1 MENKIWHK
9 VKFDTDEQS
18 IEIYPTETLDGIIL
32 ETKEFDKSN
41 ISRLYLNKYEM
52 ELLILKMNEM
62 MKYLKTTKSE

>member
-1 MENKIWHK
+1 MKNKIWHK